1 VLLGY
6 FSHLLELGNLHL
18 LLTLLCLGEVIETHN
33 LLPVILYEVSWLLRG
48 HPSVRETATIAQV
61 GCGARSHQDLLL
73 IRDVVDAR
81 RLF

>member
-18 LLTLLCLGEVIETHN
+18 LLTLLCLREVIETHN
-33 LLPVILYEVSWLLRG
+33 LLSIVLYQVAWLLRG
-48 HPSVRETATIAQV
+48 HPGVSEATPVAEV
-61 GCGARSHQDLLL
+61 GRGAGSHQHLLL
-73 IRDVVDAR
+73 ERDVVDAR